1 MAYVETMNSK
11 RCNRCKEVKLLSD
24 FGNDSGGKKLRSD
37 CRACDSILAKE
48 RSEIRKT
55 APSIPDNHVCPICE
69 QTEEQLNENINPTL
83 RKKGR
88 PWVMDHNHE
97 LKTFRGWLCRKC
109 NLGCGNFKDNPE
121 LLEKAAKY
129 LRDTQNGK

>member
-1 MAYVETMNSK
+1 MACVETMSSK

-24 FGNDSGGKKLRSD
+24 FGHDSGGKKLRSD

-48 RSEIRKT
+48 RNEIRKT

-88 PWVMDHNHE
+88 PWVMDHDHTE
-97 LKTFRGWLCRKC
+97 KTFRGWLCRKC

-129 LRDTQNGK
+129 LRDKQNGK

>member
-1 MAYVETMNSK
+1 MEKLISK
-11 RCNRCKEVKLLSD
+11 ICNRCKCIKPLNQ

-37 CRACDSILAKE
+37 CRECDSTLAKE
-48 RSEIRKT
+48 RKEISKT
-55 APSIPDNHVCPICE
+55 APAIPDNHVCPICK

-88 PWVMDHNHE
+88 PWVMDHNHKE
-97 LKTFRGWLCRKC
+97 KTFRGWLCRKC

-129 LRDTQNGK
+129 LRDTSNGK